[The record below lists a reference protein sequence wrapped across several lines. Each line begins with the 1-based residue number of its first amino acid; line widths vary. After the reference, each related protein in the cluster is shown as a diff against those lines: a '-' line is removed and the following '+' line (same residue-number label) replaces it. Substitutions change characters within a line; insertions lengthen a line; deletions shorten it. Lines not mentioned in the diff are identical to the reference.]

1 MDEVVVTGYQAVKK
15 KAMAGSYS
23 KVDADELVMTGS
35 QTLEQM
41 LQGKLPGVMV
51 INQSGLTGTRQKV
64 RVRGTSTLVGNA
76 DPVWVVDGIIQ
87 QDPLPFST
95 SELTNIGDDNMD
107 MIKNFV
113 GGAIAWL
120 NPNDIQDITV
130 LKDASATAI
139 YGVKAAN
146 GVIVITTKKGER
158 GRLSL
163 NYSGNFSVGEKLNY
177 DKLEIM
183 NSKQR
188 VDLSREAYE
197 RGAQVPNDKIGY
209 IGLALAYQ
217 RGEISYDEFDRG
229 AKALESVNTNWFDVL
244 YQTPFS
250 HSHSLSFSGGNEN
263 STYYASL
270 GYSSNQNTAKGN
282 SQTSYTGRL
291 NLSSTFWNKLR
302 LNVSLSGSH
311 TETKAFANGVDPFNY
326 AINANRAIACYE
338 EDGSLFLLC

>member
-1 MDEVVVTGYQAVKK
+1 MRINSRAIPSTISSPILHSVSIGSVKQLMSRK
-15 KAMAGSYS
+15 NINWAM
-23 KVDADELVMTGS
+23 
-35 QTLEQM
+35 
-41 LQGKLPGVMV
+41 
-51 INQSGLTGTRQKV
+51 
-64 RVRGTSTLVGNA
+64 
-76 DPVWVVDGIIQ
+76 
-87 QDPLPFST
+87 
-95 SELTNIGDDNMD
+95 
-107 MIKNFV
+107 
-113 GGAIAWL
+113 
-120 NPNDIQDITV
+120 
-130 LKDASATAI
+130 
-139 YGVKAAN
+139 
-146 GVIVITTKKGER
+146 
-158 GRLSL
+158 
-163 NYSGNFSVGEKLNY
+163 
-177 DKLEIM
+177 
-183 NSKQR
+183 
-188 VDLSREAYE
+188 
-197 RGAQVPNDKIGY
+197 QV
-209 IGLALAYQ
+209 GLALAYQ

-338 EDGSLFLLC
+338 EDGSLFYCIRK